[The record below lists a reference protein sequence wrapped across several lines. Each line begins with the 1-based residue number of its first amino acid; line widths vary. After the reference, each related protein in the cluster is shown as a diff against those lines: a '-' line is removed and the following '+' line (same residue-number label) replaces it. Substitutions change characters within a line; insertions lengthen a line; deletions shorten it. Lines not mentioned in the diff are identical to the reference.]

1 MAENI
6 GFEPMIEVSL
16 LMTTLYVATVGLEPT
31 TFSLSGNC
39 ANLLRH
45 AAIIKSYSIT
55 ISPNSVQVKAFGK
68 FVLVCALDSK
78 SPTRKRGIY
87 FRNEPA
93 LLMSP
98 ICCQP
103 ATRMNNFVGIT
114 GIEPVSPA

>member
-45 AAIIKSYSIT
+45 AAIIKFNKVLFHLALYI
-55 ISPNSVQVKAFGK
+55 QAKAYGSSF
-68 FVLVCALDSK
+68 LMR
-78 SPTRKRGIY
+78 TR
-87 FRNEPA
+87 
-93 LLMSP
+93 L
-98 ICCQP
+98 
-103 ATRMNNFVGIT
+103 
-114 GIEPVSPA
+114 